1 MTGKELKAW
10 AAQIHDEDSVQ
21 YNHGLAYE
29 NWKPLALDSVRAI
42 HDVRPVRIQDAASEL
57 EEATS

>member
-10 AAQIHDEDSVQ
+10 AMQVYDEDMIQ
-21 YNHGLAYE
+21 YNHGLTYE
-29 NWKPLALDSVRAI
+29 NWKPLELDSVRAV
-42 HDVRPVRIQDAASEL
+42 HDIRPVRIQDAASEL